1 MSSKYDVE
9 RIGIGLLLCVAL
21 LMFEAPL
28 VRLHGPEGELPG
40 DGSNVRWGLTML
52 ETGLTAVAAY
62 QSTPVTAASYQTVR
76 TTPESAA
83 APLELPF
90 SLENSF
96 YTPWLILASLVCA
109 ALAFVDLL
117 FSRKGFAGLCLL
129 GGCLA
134 ALAVLHVTL
143 MNSDLRTWTKALI
156 STHSFGAADSPLLVT
171 RMLMVNS
178 FQVSPGP
185 GLYVL
190 SSCLLLV
197 PFISS
202 THSIPRVSSVVRSDP
217 RIKVTIPVLI
227 RPVNTRYPEQ
237 MSTSLNVSKSGL
249 QVESDASLF
258 YAGME
263 VYLTRNAGMLDLQG
277 PEEHGCVVRVEKPE
291 GGKCRVAIRLIS
303 RA

>member
-9 RIGIGLLLCVAL
+9 RIGIGLLLCIAL
-21 LMFEAPL
+21 LMFESPL
-28 VRLHGPEGELPG
+28 VRLHGPEGDLPG

-52 ETGLTAVAAY
+52 KTGLTAVAAY
-62 QSTPVTAASYQTVR
+62 QSTPETAAAYRPVR
-76 TTPESAA
+76 TAPESA

-109 ALAFVDLL
+109 ALALVDLL

-156 STHSFGAADSPLLVT
+156 STHAFGAADSPLLVT
-171 RMLMVNS
+171 RMLMINS

-202 THSIPRVSSVVRSDP
+202 THSISRVGSVVRSDP
-217 RIKVTIPVLI
+217 RVKMTIPVLI

-237 MSTSLNVSKSGL
+237 MSTSLNVSKNGL
-249 QVESDASLF
+249 QVESDASLY

-263 VYLTRNAGMLDLQG
+263 VYLTRNAGIADLQG
-277 PEEHGCVVRVEKPE
+277 PEEHGCVVRVERPE